1 MEYVKKKADSGE
13 IFLRG
18 NTFRSVRMG
27 KYQEDRWKANEAET
41 NGPNGTRT
49 RVFGVRG
56 QCPRPLDDG
65 TNTHKRIMFTLI
77 FSLEI
82 CQGIFQGKNIG
93 PRMTRMTRI
102 SLVVSIRVIRGQN

>member
-77 FSLEI
+77 FRSKSVKAFFKEKTLAHE
-82 CQGIFQGKNIG
+82 
-93 PRMTRMTRI
+93 
-102 SLVVSIRVIRGQN
+102 